1 MYKRQSIPKPEPA
14 PGEVL
19 IRVAYAGINPAD
31 WKDREGYLSQFYD
44 IHFPHIVGFDA
55 AGTVDRVGEGVTA
68 FAPGD
73 RVLTVS
79 RVGQGGQGSYAEF
92 LPVPADRVAK
102 IPDELPL
109 VQAAV
114 LPVAAL
120 TAWQALFDEA
130 RGKLQPGQA
139 VLINGGSGGVGT
151 FAVQFARQASA
162 RVAASCS
169 GANADYVRQLGA
181 DLAIDY
187 RQGRM
192 PEAIAGWA
200 GGGVD
205 LLYPHHECER
215 VQSEAITGRPFVRH
229 WLHQGMV
236 HLHGRKMSKSDGNL
250 RFVHDLRERHEPM
263 AIRLALGAHHYRR
276 PWPWTDDL
284 LDTAAAR
291 LDRWRAAGPGG
302 GALDEVRA
310 RLDDD
315 LDVPG
320 ALAAVDAASAA
331 GEGVAEAAAL
341 LGVDLEPPT
350 P

>member
-1 MYKRQSIPKPEPA
+1 MTAAALYGFGNADTFELASIPKPEPA

-55 AGTVDRVGEGVTA
+55 AGTVDRVGECVTA

-109 VQAAV
+109 LQAAV

-205 LLYPHHECER
+205 LLVDAVGPDSLPDISR
-215 VQSEAITGRPFVRH
+215 LVRPGGRLVSIATLNR
-229 WLHQGMV
+229 
-236 HLHGRKMSKSDGNL
+236 DG
-250 RFVHDLRERHEPM
+250 DI
-263 AIRLALGAHHYRR
+263 AAL
-276 PWPWTDDL
+276 
-284 LDTAAAR
+284 TAAAAAHGIQKVFAVMDDQNCASR
-291 LDRWRAAGPGG
+291 LSAIAAQVAGG
-302 GALDEVRA
+302 DLRLPPIQTFELAEVATAHRMIETGHVRGKLALRVC
-310 RLDDD
+310 
-315 LDVPG
+315 
-320 ALAAVDAASAA
+320 
-331 GEGVAEAAAL
+331 GE
-341 LGVDLEPPT
+341 
-350 P
+350 